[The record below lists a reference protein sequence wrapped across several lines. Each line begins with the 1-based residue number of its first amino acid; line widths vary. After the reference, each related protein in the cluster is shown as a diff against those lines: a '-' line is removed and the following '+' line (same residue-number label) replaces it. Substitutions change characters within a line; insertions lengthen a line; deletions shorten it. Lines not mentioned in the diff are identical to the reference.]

1 MKKLYLLLPIILFI
15 GISCEEILET
25 LSEEEYTTSPTVTI
39 TSPQSGSTVSEV
51 VSVNCILSDSIGVD
65 SLELLVDGIPTG
77 ITDTTEPYS
86 LEWNIRP
93 YKNGEYT
100 ILVRFYYP

>member
-1 MKKLYLLLPIILFI
+1 MRKLYLLLSIILFI
-15 GISCEEILET
+15 GLSCGDIIET
-25 LSEEEYTTSPTVTI
+25 LSEKEDTTSPTVTI

-86 LEWNIRP
+86 LEWNIRL
-93 YKNGEYT
+93 YENDE
-100 ILVRFYYP
+100 